1 MKAIVVAALI
11 AGFST
16 LPGVAAP
23 IDLSAQTCKQF
34 QESSP
39 DEIKIILAWLDGYY
53 KDEKDPPVI
62 DTDKFVSNAK
72 KLGEY
77 CSANPTIGLIT
88 ATDNCSATA
97 SNAWKPV
104 HRWATAEALLERSA
118 GRTQLSAGT
127 FPVTAAA
134 RTNNAA

>member
-16 LPGVAAP
+16 VQGVAGP

-34 QESSP
+34 QASSP

-62 DTDKFVSNAK
+62 DTDKFVPTPRS
-72 KLGEY
+72 
-77 CSANPTIGLIT
+77 SANI
-88 ATDNCSATA
+88 
-97 SNAWKPV
+97 
-104 HRWATAEALLERSA
+104 
-118 GRTQLSAGT
+118 
-127 FPVTAAA
+127 AA
-134 RTNNAA
+134 RIQQSV